1 MKKINSVK
9 EYKKQIKKEK
19 IKIHTIQ
26 ISLGILFLLAW
37 EILTRA
43 NIVNS
48 FLLSSPLKVF
58 SLFVTYLNSGEIFSH
73 IYISTLETLLGLII
87 SLSGGIIIATILY
100 LSPSASRALDPYL
113 VLLNALPKSAIAP
126 ILIIWLGT
134 GLKGIVGVSVSFVMI
149 ITIIN
154 VLNYFNHVDSD
165 LITMMKSMKASK
177 LQILMKVVFPSNIMN
192 ILSTIKVCIGLSWVG
207 VIVGE
212 YLSSKRGLGYL
223 VMYGGQVF
231 KLDLVMMGIFI
242 LAILALIMYSVIAL
256 IEKILK
262 KKYKLN

>member
-1 MKKINSVK
+1 
-9 EYKKQIKKEK
+9 
-19 IKIHTIQ
+19 
-26 ISLGILFLLAW
+26 
-37 EILTRA
+37 
-43 NIVNS
+43 
-48 FLLSSPLKVF
+48 
-58 SLFVTYLNSGEIFSH
+58 
-73 IYISTLETLLGLII
+73 
-87 SLSGGIIIATILY
+87 
-100 LSPSASRALDPYL
+100 
-113 VLLNALPKSAIAP
+113 
-126 ILIIWLGT
+126 
-134 GLKGIVGVSVSFVMI
+134 
-149 ITIIN
+149 
-154 VLNYFNHVDSD
+154 
-165 LITMMKSMKASK
+165 
-177 LQILMKVVFPSNIMN
+177 MKVVFPSNIMN